1 MFIRSPIEFADWFN
15 KKYPGAYRPITA
27 VDVREL
33 TKCGLIAHYR
43 YYSLSQDG
51 ETIRGILQYE
61 QLRQKKSTQEST
73 EGKLE
78 PPKCKMC
85 EKPLPPEPEDKKG
98 RPREYCTGCESSRN
112 RERYRKWRKRKKKLL
127 VERTSGGD

>member
-1 MFIRSPIEFADWFN
+1 MFINSPKEFADWFN

-27 VDVREL
+27 VDVRNL
-33 TKCGLIAHYR
+33 TECGLIGRYR
-43 YYSLSQDG
+43 SYSPFQDG

-61 QLRQKKSTQEST
+61 QLRQKESTQEST
-73 EGKLE
+73 VDKLE
-78 PPKCKMC
+78 LPKCKMC
-85 EKPLPPEPEDKKG
+85 DYILPPEPEDKKG
-98 RPREYCTGCESSRN
+98 RPREYCTSCESSRN